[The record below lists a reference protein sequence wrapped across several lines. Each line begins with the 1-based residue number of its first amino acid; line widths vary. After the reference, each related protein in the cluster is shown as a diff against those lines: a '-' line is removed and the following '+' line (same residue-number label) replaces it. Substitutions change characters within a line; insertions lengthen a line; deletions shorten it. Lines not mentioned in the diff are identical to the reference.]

1 MSAPQPPDRG
11 GAAPTTRY
19 GKYVALLALLLVA
32 LITVNTLLS
41 RHVGSRGVTPGT
53 RLPPFALPLAA
64 SSLDGDA
71 DVATRA
77 NEGALGRRPAC
88 SVRGAQI
95 LNICEL
101 YERGPV
107 VLALV
112 TTDGG
117 CTRVLDTIAGV
128 LPQFHG
134 VQAAAVSLR
143 GSRARLRALIAT
155 HRWPFPV
162 GYDRDGVLVGRY
174 SDVACPQLTFAY
186 PGGIAQGRPML
197 QAPSAAA
204 LSKRLS
210 LLLSQSHARG
220 WRGSV

>member
-1 MSAPQPPDRG
+1 MSAPQTPDPH

-19 GKYVALLALLLVA
+19 GKYVALVALLVVV
-32 LITVNTLLS
+32 LISVNTLVS
-41 RHVGSRGVTPGT
+41 RHVGSAGVAPGA
-53 RLPPFALPLAA
+53 RLPPFAVPLAA
-64 SSLDGDA
+64 SSLDVDA
-71 DVATRA
+71 DVATGP

-107 VLALV
+107 MLALV

-117 CTRVLDTIAGV
+117 CTRVLDTIARV
-128 LPQFHG
+128 LPQFRG

-143 GSRARLRALIAT
+143 GSRTRLRGLIAT

-162 GYDRDGVLVGRY
+162 GYDRDGALVGRY
-174 SDVACPQLTFAY
+174 SDIVCPQLTFAY
-186 PGGIAQGRPML
+186 PGGIAQGHAL
-197 QAPSAAA
+197 LGAPTAAA
-204 LSKRLS
+204 LSERMS
-210 LLLSQSHARG
+210 LLVSQSRARG
-220 WRGSV
+220 WRGSA